1 MNSINIIIAII
12 YKEFLLFYRNFT
24 DVLSIFLFF
33 ILGIIIFVFA
43 IGYDELILNK
53 IGIGIIWALI
63 LLSNNLSLRKF
74 YQDDFDN
81 GNLIIFHMSG
91 LSYEL
96 IVIIKILT
104 IWIFLQL
111 PFFLIIP
118 IAWLLLNINMQNFEL
133 VLLSFLI
140 GSPIITC
147 ISSISGSMNLLNK
160 KILL

>member
-63 LLSNNLSLRKF
+63 LLSNNLYLRKF
-74 YQDDFDN
+74 YKDDFDN
-81 GNLIIFHMSG
+81 
-91 LSYEL
+91 
-96 IVIIKILT
+96 
-104 IWIFLQL
+104 
-111 PFFLIIP
+111 
-118 IAWLLLNINMQNFEL
+118 
-133 VLLSFLI
+133 
-140 GSPIITC
+140 
-147 ISSISGSMNLLNK
+147 
-160 KILL
+160 